1 MGKVRRDARGEE
13 TVWYFDREREGGS
26 KSQTVGFMHLWVAQ
40 CLATSVAVQM
50 NRRNNTYGPENS
62 SCISSLCITLSVF
75 EIRHLSWAAHGIT
88 GKPKGVLARGQFLW
102 ARAQAF
108 IPYIYICISTHTR
121 DAVFLHDFCRLGCH
135 RNDITKMVQ
144 TEQNFEALVPPLR
157 QTRGMYHDLCRDP
170 DNVT

>member
-1 MGKVRRDARGEE
+1 MVQK
-13 TVWYFDREREGGS
+13 TVPAFLPSVSLSVCLRSDTCHEQHTGS
-26 KSQTVGFMHLWVAQ
+26 QVSQRVYLQEVSSSGQEPRHLFHIYIFVYPH
-40 CLATSVAVQM
+40 THV
-50 NRRNNTYGPENS
+50 
-62 SCISSLCITLSVF
+62 CIT
-75 EIRHLSWAAHGIT
+75 R
-88 GKPKGVLARGQFLW
+88 
-102 ARAQAF
+102 
-108 IPYIYICISTHTR
+108 IYGS